1 MIADP
6 KKLDEKLKRLDESD
20 FEEGTSLL
28 EDSARKFKKNK
39 MAVFGCFMITFLFL
53 LSLFAKLVTPYS
65 YDEGKLENQNFPPT
79 WYKSFLPQTLKREL
93 LDYGRQQKEET
104 KGAED
109 DFFSDLGGAE
119 GASDRPSLKPSSLN
133 FLGQM
138 ANGSISHLEK
148 EHLITYLE
156 MPLSE
161 HLLGTD
167 ELGQDI
173 LSRLIYGMRL
183 SLLLAL
189 TVTIVSVF
197 IGIAYGSISGY
208 YGGLV
213 DQIMMR
219 FVDFLFG
226 VPFIFLVILLMVFF
240 GRHVFLIFVG
250 LGLIYWIVL
259 ARIVRGQILSLKE
272 KEFVMAAI
280 SNGVSERKI
289 IFKHLVPN
297 VLGPTIVF
305 STLLVPQ
312 IMLLEAFLSFIG
324 LGISPP
330 DVSLGIM
337 INDGA
342 SVLTSFSWPI
352 IFPGFIFSLMIFCMN
367 FIGDGLRDALDPRI
381 S

>member
-6 KKLDEKLKRLDESD
+6 KKLGEKLETIDEKNC
-20 FEEGTSLL
+20 EEGTSLID
-28 EDSARKFKKNK
+28 DSLRKFKKNK
-39 MAVFGCFMITFLFL
+39 MAVFGCFMITLLFTI
-53 LSLFAKLVTPYS
+53 SLIAKIVAPYS
-65 YDEGKLENQNFPPT
+65 FDEGKLENQNFPPT
-79 WYKSFLPQTLKREL
+79 WYKVFIPAETKLEL
-93 LDYGRQQKEET
+93 TSWAVKQKEET
-104 KGAED
+104 KED

-119 GASDRPSLKPSSLN
+119 DKGRPTLKSSLFN
-133 FLGQM
+133 PLAKM
-138 ANGSISHLEK
+138 AVASIDHLEK
-148 EHLITYLE
+148 ENLTTYLE
-156 MPLSE
+156 NAGTS

-167 ELGQDI
+167 ELGRDI

-189 TVTIVSVF
+189 TVTFVSVL
-197 IGIAYGSISGY
+197 IGVAYGSISGY
-208 YGGLV
+208 YGGMI

-240 GRHVFLIFVG
+240 GRHVFLIFIG

-259 ARIVRGQILSLKE
+259 ARIVRGQILSIKE

-280 SNGVSERKI
+280 SNGVSEFKI

-324 LGISPP
+324 LGVSPP

-381 S
+381 SK

>member
-6 KKLDEKLKRLDESD
+6 KKLGEKLETIDEKNC
-20 FEEGTSLL
+20 EEGTSLL
-28 EDSARKFKKNK
+28 DDSLRKFKKNK
-39 MAVFGCFMITFLFL
+39 MAVFGCLMITILFTI
-53 LSLFAKLVTPYS
+53 SLIAKIITPYS
-65 YDEGKLENQNFPPT
+65 FDEGKLENQNFPPT
-79 WYKSFLPQTLKREL
+79 WYKVFIPGETKLEL
-93 LDYGRQQKEET
+93 TTWAAIQKEET
-104 KGAED
+104 KED
-109 DFFSDLGGAE
+109 DFFSDLGRAE
-119 GASDRPSLKPSSLN
+119 DKGRPTLKSSSFNPLAK
-133 FLGQM
+133 M
-138 ANGSISHLEK
+138 ALGSIDHLEK
-148 EHLITYLE
+148 ENLTTYLE
-156 MPLSE
+156 ISGTS

-167 ELGQDI
+167 ELGRDI

-189 TVTIVSVF
+189 TVTFVSVL
-197 IGIAYGSISGY
+197 IGVAYGSISGY
-208 YGGLV
+208 YGGMI
-213 DQIMMR
+213 DQVMMR

-240 GRHVFLIFVG
+240 GRHVFLIFIG

-259 ARIVRGQILSLKE
+259 ARIVRGQILSIKE

-280 SNGVSERKI
+280 SNGVSEFKI

-324 LGISPP
+324 LGVSPP

-381 S
+381 SK

>member
-6 KKLDEKLKRLDESD
+6 KKIGEKISESE

-28 EDSARKFKKNK
+28 EDSLRKFKKNK
-39 MAVFGCFMITFLFL
+39 MAVFGCFMITFLFTI
-53 LSLFAKLVTPYS
+53 SLIAKLVAPYS
-65 YDEGKLENQNFPPT
+65 FDEGKLENQNFPPS
-79 WYKSFLPQTLKREL
+79 WYKVFIPTETKSSLLEWAKKQTEEK
-93 LDYGRQQKEET
+93 KEE
-104 KGAED
+104 ED

-119 GASDRPSLKPSSLN
+119 ETGRPKLKSSMN
-133 FLGQM
+133 FLAHMGV
-138 ANGSISHLEK
+138 NSIDHLERK
-148 EHLITYLE
+148 HLVTYLE
-156 MPLSE
+156 MSNAS

-189 TVTIVSVF
+189 TVTFVSVL
-197 IGIAYGSISGY
+197 IGVAYGSISGY
-208 YGGLV
+208 YGGV
-213 DQIMMR
+213 IDQVMMR

-240 GRHVFLIFVG
+240 GRHVFLIFIG

-259 ARIVRGQILSLKE
+259 ARIVRGQILSIKE

-280 SNGVSERKI
+280 SNGVSENKI

-324 LGISPP
+324 LGVSPP